1 MKVHYTGSPGN
12 VTPVQQ
18 KKLDARFGKVAKLF
32 DRPGGEKEAHVILT
46 SERHLHHAE
55 ITINYYDRPMVCV
68 ASDSDAFAALN
79 AAIDKL
85 EKQILKT
92 RSKWRDTKR
101 DSSRKTI
108 RNKSWEQPLAEPAEA
123 AAASDQPRRVFRVNH
138 HGSRKPMTL
147 DEAMLAME
155 DDRDYLVYRDA
166 QTDRL
171 SVLLRRKD
179 GHFDLIEDE

>member
-1 MKVHYTGSPGN
+1 M
-12 VTPVQQ
+12 
-18 KKLDARFGKVAKLF
+18 
-32 DRPGGEKEAHVILT
+32 
-46 SERHLHHAE
+46 
-55 ITINYYDRPMVCV
+55 
-68 ASDSDAFAALN
+68 
-79 AAIDKL
+79 
-85 EKQILKT
+85 
-92 RSKWRDTKR
+92 
-101 DSSRKTI
+101 
-108 RNKSWEQPLAEPAEA
+108 AEPAEA